1 MNPVE
6 QNYQLVLASASPRR
20 QELLQQLGVRAMLH
34 PVDIDETPLQA
45 EPLQQLVLRLA
56 GDKARAGRN
65 AMMQQGIDL
74 PVLGSDTL
82 VEVDDEILGK
92 PANEAQA
99 VVMLTKLSARVHKVH
114 TAVTVVTSDGEYSA
128 TSTSKVEFA
137 ELTPA
142 EIQAYVSTGEP
153 MDKAGAYAIQG
164 IAAQFVKSL
173 SGSYSGVMGL
183 PLYETA
189 RLLHACGIKTI

>member
-1 MNPVE
+1 MKPVE

-34 PVDIDETPLQA
+34 PVNIDETPLQA

-56 GDKARAGRN
+56 GEKARAGRN

-82 VEVDDEILGK
+82 VEIDDEILGK
-92 PANEAQA
+92 PVDQAQA
-99 VVMLTKLSARVHKVH
+99 LLMLTKLSARVHKVH
-114 TAVTVVTSDGEYSA
+114 TAVTVVASDGTYSA

-137 ELTPA
+137 ELTAA

-164 IAAQFVKSL
+164 VAGQFVKSL

-189 RLLHACGIKTI
+189 RLLQACGIKTI